1 MMMKI
6 GVSECLLGVKCRY
19 DGSHAK
25 DDFVTGMLAEYAELV
40 PFCPE
45 AAVLGTPRETMRFVR
60 FDDGV
65 KLVGNKSGREYTVPI
80 REYSLEAVETIKR
93 EGLSGFVFK
102 AKSPSCGV
110 ERVKVYTEAGMPAES
125 VDGLFARTVR
135 EALPYLPAEDEKRL
149 LDPWLRENFILHLF
163 AYERY
168 MDFATRAESMKE
180 LVEFHSRHKFLLQS
194 KHEGNYRELGSI
206 VANHDKLPFEQV
218 MKQYGDLFLATI
230 AQKNSRGA
238 AVNVL
243 EHMYGFVKK
252 AVTEE
257 EKQLFLKS
265 LGEFREGVIPM
276 IAVLKL
282 LEHFVVLHNVAYIKN
297 QVFLDPYPAK
307 LGLRSD
313 IKAYR

>member
-1 MMMKI
+1 MKI
-6 GVSECLLGVKCRY
+6 GVSECLTGVKCRY
-19 DGSHAK
+19 DGSHAR
-25 DDFVTGMLAEYAELV
+25 DDFVTKVLAEYAEFV

-60 FDDGV
+60 FEDGV
-65 KLVGNKSGREYTVPI
+65 KLVGNASGSDYTAPI
-80 REYSLEAVETIKR
+80 RAYSLEAAERIR
-93 EGLSGFVFK
+93 NEGLCGFVFK

-110 ERVKVYTEAGMPAES
+110 ERVKIYTEGGMPAES
-125 VDGLFARTVR
+125 ADGLFARTVQ
-135 EALPYLPAEDEKRL
+135 EALPYLPVEDEKRL
-149 LDPWLRENFILHLF
+149 LDAWLRENFILHIF

-168 MDFATRAESMKE
+168 MTFAKTARSMKE
-180 LVEFHSRHKFLLQS
+180 LVDFHSRHKFLLQS
-194 KHEGNYRELGSI
+194 KHEGYYRELGSI
-206 VANHDKLPFEQV
+206 VANHDKLAFEAV
-218 MKQYGDLFLATI
+218 MEKYGELFLKTI

-252 AVTEE
+252 LVSDE
-257 EKQLFLKS
+257 EKQLFLKT

-282 LEHFVVLHNVAYIKN
+282 LEHFVVLHNVEYIKN